1 MSLAAGARL
10 GPYEI
15 VGSIGTGG
23 MGEVYRATD
32 TRLGRSVAIKVLPPH
47 VTEDETARQRF
58 EREARTVSRLNHPN
72 ICTLHDIGDHEG
84 NPFIVMEIVEGE
96 SLQHRLSK
104 GRLDVSSI
112 LTLAIQLADAL
123 DAAHKEH
130 VIHRDIK
137 PANIIITERGQAK
150 LLDFGLAKLTP
161 HAEVKTQTGDH
172 DAAPTI
178 EQAQLTNPR
187 TAVGTVAYMSPEQAR
202 GESLDQRSDIFSLG
216 TVLYE
221 MVTGSRA
228 FQGQTTA
235 VVFDAILNKAP
246 VAPVHFA
253 PDVPI
258 KLGEIINNAIEKRRE
273 LRYQSAA
280 DIRADLLRAR
290 RDVDSGVS
298 VTMTATAAASSQVG
312 TPAPSS
318 SDSSRVMPSASTVGT
333 QAQSGLAG
341 SGATPQAGPR
351 TWLYGAFGLIVVA
364 ILAMVLLRP
373 GGPPPGTRPGPEQ
386 LVRQQI
392 GLATESLAQSDYQAA
407 LSRAEAALALA
418 PGDLEAERIRDA
430 AQAGLARSV
439 VADNDAA
446 APVVAV
452 ESPAPVVAPTPSVEP
467 TPPTTVPA
475 PQRVTPPQPASA
487 PAPPPASAAST
498 DLRPT
503 TEPAV
508 SPAVPPAD
516 EPEPTIR
523 REPEPAAEP
532 ASVPRT
538 APNTVPSLDPP
549 TPVADVDVPPAA
561 PDPEIA
567 ERQIRQTLATFA
579 HAIEQKDITLYRSV
593 RPSLSADDERRL
605 EAGFAAVESQQV
617 ELQIL
622 SIDIVGDRATVG
634 VSRRDIIQIGGGEQI
649 ADTMQTM
656 TLRQV
661 EDNWMIEE
669 IEG

>member
-1 MSLAAGARL
+1 
-10 GPYEI
+10 
-15 VGSIGTGG
+15 

-32 TRLGRSVAIKVLPPH
+32 TRLERSVAIKVLPAQ
-47 VTEDETARQRF
+47 VTEDETVRQRF
-58 EREARTVSRLNHPN
+58 EREARAISRLNHPN

-96 SLQHRLSK
+96 SLQLRLSK

-161 HAEVKTQTGDH
+161 HAEVKTLTGD
-172 DAAPTI
+172 DNAPTI
-178 EQAQLTNPR
+178 EQVQLTNPR

-202 GESLDQRSDIFSLG
+202 GESLDERSDIFSLG

-221 MVTGSRA
+221 MVTGNRA
-228 FQGQTTA
+228 FHGQTTA
-235 VVFDAILNKAP
+235 VIFDAILNKAP

-253 PDVPI
+253 PEVPL

-280 DIRADLLRAR
+280 DIRADLLRAK

-298 VTMTATAAASSQVG
+298 VTLTATAAASSQVG
-312 TPAPSS
+312 TPIPSS
-318 SDSSRVMPSASTVGT
+318 SAASQAMPSAGTVGT
-333 QAQSGLAG
+333 QVQSGVAG
-341 SGATPQAGPR
+341 SSATPQGSPR

-364 ILAMVLLRP
+364 ILGMVLFRS

-392 GLATESLAQSDYQAA
+392 GLATESLAQGDYQAA
-407 LSRAEAALALA
+407 LSRTEAALALA

-430 AQAGLARSV
+430 AQAGLARSI
-439 VADNDAA
+439 VADDNAA
-446 APVVAV
+446 APVDTAEQPVAT
-452 ESPAPVVAPTPSVEP
+452 PAAPVVAPTPPVAAAPPPEVA
-467 TPPTTVPA
+467 TPPPPAAAPA
-475 PQRVTPPQPASA
+475 PAPPTASA
-487 PAPPPASAAST
+487 PAAAPASDRGPTAEPTVSPEVSPALRPEPTVRPDPDPLAEPAAAPVIAPGTDPAPDPLLDPPSPVTNADAPPPA
-498 DLRPT
+498 
-503 TEPAV
+503 
-508 SPAVPPAD
+508 
-516 EPEPTIR
+516 
-523 REPEPAAEP
+523 
-532 ASVPRT
+532 
-538 APNTVPSLDPP
+538 
-549 TPVADVDVPPAA
+549 
-561 PDPEIA
+561 PDPQIA
-567 ERQIRQTLATFA
+567 ERQIERTLATFVE
-579 HAIEQKDITLYRSV
+579 AIEQKDLALYRSV
-593 RPSLSADDERRL
+593 RPSLSADDARRL

-622 SIDIVGDRATVG
+622 SIDIVGERATVR
-634 VSRRDIIQIGGGEQI
+634 VSRRDIVQIDGREQV

-656 TLRQV
+656 TLRQQ
-661 EDNWMIEE
+661 EGDWMIEE
-669 IEG
+669 IES

>member
-1 MSLAAGARL
+1 MSLASGARL

-15 VGSIGTGG
+15 VGSIGAGG

-72 ICTLHDIGDHEG
+72 ICTLHDIGDYEG

-112 LTLAIQLADAL
+112 LTLATQLADAL

-161 HAEVKTQTGDH
+161 HAEVKTQTGD
-172 DAAPTI
+172 DYAPTI
-178 EQAQLTNPR
+178 DQAQLTNPR

-202 GESLDQRSDIFSLG
+202 GESLDERSDIFSLG

-258 KLGEIINNAIEKRRE
+258 KLGEIINNALEKRRE

-280 DIRADLLRAR
+280 DIRADLLRAK

-298 VTMTATAAASSQVG
+298 VTLTATAAASSQVG

-318 SDSSRVMPSASTVGT
+318 SDSSRAMPSASTVGT
-333 QAQSGLAG
+333 QVQGGLAG

-351 TWLYGAFGLIVVA
+351 NWLYGAFGLIVVA

-386 LVRQQI
+386 LVREQI

-418 PGDLEAERIRDA
+418 PGDIEAERIRDA

-439 VADNDAA
+439 VADNDVSSPAA
-446 APVVAV
+446 AV
-452 ESPAPVVAPTPSVEP
+452 ESPAPVAAQTPSVE
-467 TPPTTVPA
+467 TTAPPTVSVPQQATPQPPA
-475 PQRVTPPQPASA
+475 PAPVPPPASA
-487 PAPPPASAAST
+487 PAT

-503 TEPAV
+503 AAPAV
-508 SPAVPPAD
+508 SPAVA
-516 EPEPTIR
+516 PTD
-523 REPEPAAEP
+523 EPEPAAEP
-532 ASVPRT
+532 AT
-538 APNTVPSLDPP
+538 APSTAPSTVPATVPSLDPP
-549 TPVADVDVPPAA
+549 TPVAEPEVPPAA
-561 PDPEIA
+561 ADPEIA

-579 HAIEQKDITLYRSV
+579 QAIEEKDITLYRSV
-593 RPSLSADDERRL
+593 RPSLSADEERRL

-617 ELQIL
+617 ELQVL
-622 SIDIVGDRATVG
+622 SIDIVGDRATVR

-649 ADTMQTM
+649 ADTMQTIR
-656 TLRQV
+656 LRQL

-669 IEG
+669 IES